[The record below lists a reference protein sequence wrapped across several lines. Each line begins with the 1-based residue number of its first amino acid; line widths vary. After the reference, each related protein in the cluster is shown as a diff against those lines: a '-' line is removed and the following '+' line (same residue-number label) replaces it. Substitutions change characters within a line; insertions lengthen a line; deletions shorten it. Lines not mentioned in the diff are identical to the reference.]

1 MSEPTIEDYYS
12 EDRVF
17 APSAEF
23 VAAANASDRSLY
35 DEADAD
41 YEAFWARQAREFVT
55 WFRDFD
61 TTLEWNLPDAK
72 WFVGG
77 TLNVSYNC
85 LDRHVEAGLGDRV
98 AFHWE
103 GEPGA

>member
-1 MSEPTIEDYYS
+1 MSEPTIEDYYN

-17 APSAEF
+17 APSPEF
-23 VAAANASDRSLY
+23 AAAANAGDRSLY
-35 DEADAD
+35 DEANAD

-55 WFRDFD
+55 WFQDFD

-77 TLNVSYNC
+77 KLNVSYNC
-85 LDRHVEAGLGDRV
+85 LDRHVDAGLGDRV
-98 AFHWE
+98 ALH
-103 GEPGA
+103 